1 MARPR
6 GIDDERLLSAAQAL
20 LFEVGPA
27 AFTLQKSAR
36 RAGVSAATLIKRFG
50 SKQEL
55 LLALNRRWA
64 ASIEPGMTAAAEG
77 HDTPLGRL
85 RAAAL
90 WGYADL
96 DSPANAASQLAAL
109 ALDLQDE
116 KMRELLAAGWGT
128 AQHHLARL
136 AQEAIDAGELTGQP
150 PAGQAARI
158 LLAAGEGTCLAW
170 SVAPSGSLVSRV
182 EADLDAILAAWSTG
196 TAFSG
201 PGRAGPGWAGRRC
214 GPARPGGSGAGR

>member
-1 MARPR
+1 VARPR

-128 AQHHLARL
+128 AQDYLTRL

-150 PAGQAARI
+150 PAGHAARI
-158 LLAAGEGTCLAW
+158 LLAAGEGACLAW

-182 EADLDAILAAWSTG
+182 EADLDAILAAWS
-196 TAFSG
+196 
-201 PGRAGPGWAGRRC
+201 
-214 GPARPGGSGAGR
+214 ARDRV